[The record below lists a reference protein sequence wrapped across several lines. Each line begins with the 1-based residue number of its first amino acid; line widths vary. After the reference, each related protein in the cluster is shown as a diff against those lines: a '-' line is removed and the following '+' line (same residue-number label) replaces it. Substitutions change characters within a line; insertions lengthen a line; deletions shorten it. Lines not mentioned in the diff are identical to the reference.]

1 MNEDDLSKIVFDDG
15 LKVHRALG
23 NGLLERAYQE
33 CLRYE
38 LNKNGLFVETQKVL
52 PLTYE
57 EIYLDAGF
65 RIDIMVERKLILEIK
80 TVEKLAPIHFA
91 QLLTYLKL
99 SNCKLGLLM
108 NFNTAL
114 FKDGIRRVVNNLYY
128 KN

>member
-1 MNEDDLSKIVFDDG
+1 MNEDDLSKIIFAAG

-38 LNKNGLFVETQKVL
+38 LNKNGLFVETQKIL

-57 EIYLDAGF
+57 EVYLDAGF

-128 KN
+128 

>member
-1 MNEDDLSKIVFDDG
+1 MNEDDLSNIVFAAG
-15 LKVHRALG
+15 IKVYKALG

-33 CLRYE
+33 SLRYE
-38 LNKNGLFVETQKVL
+38 LNKHGLFVETQKVL

-80 TVEKLAPIHFA
+80 TVEKLAPIHFS

-128 KN
+128 

>member
-1 MNEDDLSKIVFDDG
+1 MNEDNLSKIVFDAG

-80 TVEKLAPIHFA
+80 TVEKLAPIHFS

-128 KN
+128 

>member
-1 MNEDDLSKIVFDDG
+1 MQMNEDNLSKIVFDAG

-128 KN
+128 

>member
-1 MNEDDLSKIVFDDG
+1 MNEDDLSKIVFDAG

-38 LNKNGLFVETQKVL
+38 LNKHGLFVETQKVL

-80 TVEKLAPIHFA
+80 TVEKLAPIHFS

-128 KN
+128 

>member
-1 MNEDDLSKIVFDDG
+1 MNEDDLSKIVFDAG

-128 KN
+128 

>member
-1 MNEDDLSKIVFDDG
+1 MNEDNLSKIVFDAG

-128 KN
+128 

>member
-1 MNEDDLSKIVFDDG
+1 MNEDDLSKIVFDAG

-80 TVEKLAPIHFA
+80 TVEKLAPIHFS

-128 KN
+128 

>member
-1 MNEDDLSKIVFDDG
+1 MNEDDLSKIVFAAG

-128 KN
+128 

>member
-1 MNEDDLSKIVFDDG
+1 MNEDDLSKIVFDAG

-38 LNKNGLFVETQKVL
+38 LNKHGLFVETQKVL

-128 KN
+128 

>member
-1 MNEDDLSKIVFDDG
+1 
-15 LKVHRALG
+15 RALG

-128 KN
+128 

>member
-1 MNEDDLSKIVFDDG
+1 MNEDDLSKIIFAAG

-38 LNKNGLFVETQKVL
+38 LNKNGLFVETQKIL

-57 EIYLDAGF
+57 EVYLDAGF

-80 TVEKLAPIHFA
+80 TVEKLAPIHFS

-128 KN
+128 

>member
-1 MNEDDLSKIVFDDG
+1 MNEDDLSKIVFAAG
-15 LKVHRALG
+15 LKVHKALG
-23 NGLLERAYQE
+23 NGLLERAYEE

-38 LNKNGLFVETQKVL
+38 LNKNGLFVETQKIL
-52 PLTYE
+52 PLAYE

-80 TVEKLAPIHFA
+80 TVEKLAPIHFS

-128 KN
+128 

>member
-1 MNEDDLSKIVFDDG
+1 MNEDDLSNIVFAAG

-23 NGLLERAYQE
+23 NGLLERAYEE

-38 LNKNGLFVETQKVL
+38 LNKNGLFVETQKIL
-52 PLTYE
+52 PLAYE
-57 EIYLDAGF
+57 EIYLDAEF

-128 KN
+128 

>member
-1 MNEDDLSKIVFDDG
+1 MNEDDLSKIVFAAG
-15 LKVHRALG
+15 LKVHKALG
-23 NGLLERAYQE
+23 NGLLERAYEE

-38 LNKNGLFVETQKVL
+38 LNKNGLFVETQKIL
-52 PLTYE
+52 PLAYE

-128 KN
+128 